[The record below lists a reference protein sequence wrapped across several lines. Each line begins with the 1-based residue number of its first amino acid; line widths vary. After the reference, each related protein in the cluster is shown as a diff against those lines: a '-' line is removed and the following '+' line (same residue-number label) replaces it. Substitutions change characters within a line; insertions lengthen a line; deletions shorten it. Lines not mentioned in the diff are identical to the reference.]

1 MVKLTVS
8 LISLSSVHCLF
19 AFPTILT
26 IVANKCEVH
35 IKCVQ
40 LLKTSCNQ
48 FNKCRIFLEY
58 MIAGHQACIHKNW
71 SSMTQVAFLATKIN
85 KEQQP
90 HQKIF

>member
-8 LISLSSVHCLF
+8 LILLSSVHLF
-19 AFPTILT
+19 VCFPKILM

-35 IKCVQ
+35 TKCVQ

-58 MIAGHQACIHKNW
+58 MIAVLV
-71 SSMTQVAFLATKIN
+71 QV
-85 KEQQP
+85 P
-90 HQKIF
+90 